1 MAHWTVEGNIISVDF
16 KKGPT
21 DEELRRQAI
30 DIMILSCD
38 PANIGVELGLSGFV
52 YESSLGFIPDT
63 APSEYV
69 APESDPA

>member
-1 MAHWTVEGNIISVDF
+1 MKSWTVEGNIISVDF

-52 YESSLGFIPDT
+52 YESSIGFIDT